1 MDSTNPG
8 LAHLIRDGALRRIMA
23 NTALVGLVGAVMNT
37 STSLFLATA
46 IGATP
51 LMIGLYFTGRGLL
64 EVVAG
69 LTLGALSDRTGNRR
83 ALLTLCSFVS
93 AGGALAYATIR
104 NYYVL
109 FAVGAVL
116 FAIGGSGFA
125 QLFAYNRDFASARA
139 LNPTLL
145 NSVLRSITSACW
157 IVGPPLGFFLIAVR
171 GFTTLYL
178 IIAVL
183 CVTSG
188 VVCRWLLPDLTDTV
202 TKRTAKGNPFTGIG
216 RSLWLLIL
224 AVMLMLTVNI
234 IYQINIALFVTR
246 DLGLDTGFTGLLLGF
261 CAALEVG
268 VILLLGRHADR
279 IGKWRLVLAATACAT
294 IFFAALPFVHS
305 KAGLLLLQLPN
316 AFWTAIVLSIP
327 VTILQ
332 DAMGDRVGVAS
343 SLYTSSFQV
352 GILLGGTT
360 AGVVAEWL
368 GFTDVFFVC
377 AALAAAATVFLA
389 AAARLTRARDQA
401 QASVPA
407 TASPGPAT

>member
-1 MDSTNPG
+1 MTALEGKSTG
-8 LAHLIRDGALRRIMA
+8 FAQLIKDGALRGLMV
-23 NTALVGLVGAVMNT
+23 NTAIVGVGGALVNT

-51 LMIGLYFTGRGLL
+51 LMIGMYFTGRGLL
-64 EVVAG
+64 EVVSG

-83 ALLTLCSFVS
+83 ALLTLCPFFS
-93 AGGALAYATIR
+93 ASGALAYTTIR

-109 FAVGAVL
+109 FAIGAVL

-125 QLFAYNRDFASARA
+125 QIFAYNRDFASARA

-157 IVGPPLGFFLIAVR
+157 IVGPPLGFLLIDVR
-171 GFTTLYL
+171 GFAALYL
-178 IIAVL
+178 LTAVL
-183 CVTSG
+183 YMTSG
-188 VVCRWLLPDLTDTV
+188 VLCRWLLPDLTGTV
-202 TKRTAKGNPFTGIG
+202 TKTTAKGNPFAGIG

-224 AVMLMLTVNI
+224 AVMLMLTVNN

-246 DLGLDTGFTGLLLGF
+246 DLGLDAGFTGLLLGL
-261 CAALEVG
+261 CAALEVS

-294 IFFAALPFVHS
+294 VFFAALPFAHS
-305 KAGLLLLQLPN
+305 KAALLLLQLPN

-343 SLYTSSFQV
+343 SLYTSSFQT

-360 AGVVAEWL
+360 AGVVAEWF
-368 GFTDVFFVC
+368 GFTNVFFVC
-377 AALAAAATVFLA
+377 AVLAAAATMLLA
-389 AAARLTRARDQA
+389 AAAARRGRAHDE
-401 QASVPA
+401 ASESVQVPA
-407 TASPGPAT
+407 G